1 MCSKLRLFLLA
12 LYVSLVAASG
22 PGLVLGLGSGLGLS
36 VAVAQPINT
45 AAPQAVVYDYELWN
59 VLFEKNADTR
69 MAPSSM
75 TKILTAY
82 LVFED
87 LSNGSLELSQRFR
100 VSSNAYQ
107 REGSTMWL
115 GLDTYPTVDQL
126 LNGLVVQS
134 GNDAAVVLA
143 EGISGSVAA
152 FAARMNAT
160 AERLGM
166 HNSNFVNPSGLPDE
180 NHYSTARD
188 IALLSAAI
196 IRDFPDYYAIFSRR
210 SYTYNGLTQNNRN
223 LLLGREGVDGIK
235 TGRTQAGGFG
245 LALSA
250 SDAERR
256 IIVVVNGLSGV
267 EEREREGRR
276 LLDWGLTT
284 FSNHA
289 LFSAN
294 QVLGYA
300 DVWLGERA
308 QVPLVLEHP
317 FRLTLR
323 RGLADTLE
331 ARVVYLSPIEAPIVQ
346 GQEIGQ
352 LLLTSNRSELNERVP
367 LVAGHDVPRLSP
379 MSAILES
386 LRYRVVNRY

>member
-1 MCSKLRLFLLA
+1 MHSKLRLFLLA
-12 LYVSLVAASG
+12 LYVSLTAASG

-87 LSNGSLELSQRFR
+87 LANGSLELSQRFR

-166 HNSNFVNPSGLPDE
+166 HNSNFDNPSGLPDE

>member
-1 MCSKLRLFLLA
+1 MRSKLRLFLLA

-87 LSNGSLELSQRFR
+87 LANGSLELSQRFR

>member
-22 PGLVLGLGSGLGLS
+22 PGLVLGLGSGLGLG

-69 MAPSSM
+69 MTPSSM

-87 LSNGSLELSQRFR
+87 LSNGSLNLSQRFR

>member
-87 LSNGSLELSQRFR
+87 LSNGSLNLSQRFR

-160 AERLGM
+160 AKRLGM
-166 HNSNFVNPSGLPDE
+166 LNSNFVNPSGLPDE

>member
-1 MCSKLRLFLLA
+1 MHSKLRLFLLA
-12 LYVSLVAASG
+12 LYVSLTAASG

-87 LSNGSLELSQRFR
+87 LANGSLELSQRFR

>member
-36 VAVAQPINT
+36 LAVAQPINT

-87 LSNGSLELSQRFR
+87 LSNGSLNLSQRFR

-152 FAARMNAT
+152 FATRMNAT

>member
-1 MCSKLRLFLLA
+1 MRSKLRLFLLA
-12 LYVSLVAASG
+12 LYVSLAAASG
-22 PGLVLGLGSGLGLS
+22 PGLVLGLGLGPGLS

-45 AAPQAVVYDYELWN
+45 AAPQAVVYDFELWN

-87 LSNGSLELSQRFR
+87 LASGSLNLSQRFR

-152 FAARMNAT
+152 FAARMNTT

-267 EEREREGRR
+267 EERE
-276 LLDWGLTT
+276 
-284 FSNHA
+284 
-289 LFSAN
+289 
-294 QVLGYA
+294 
-300 DVWLGERA
+300 
-308 QVPLVLEHP
+308 HP

-367 LVAGHDVPRLSP
+367 LVAGHDVPRLGP

>member
-12 LYVSLVAASG
+12 LYVGLVAASG

-36 VAVAQPINT
+36 LAVAQPINT

-87 LSNGSLELSQRFR
+87 LSNGSLNLSQRFR

>member
-1 MCSKLRLFLLA
+1 MRSKLRLFLLA
-12 LYVSLVAASG
+12 LYVSLAAASG

-82 LVFED
+82 LIFED
-87 LSNGSLELSQRFR
+87 LANGSLELSQRFR

-160 AERLGM
+160 AERLGV

>member
-12 LYVSLVAASG
+12 LYVGLVAASG

-36 VAVAQPINT
+36 LAVAQPINT

-87 LSNGSLELSQRFR
+87 LANGSLELSQRFR

>member
-1 MCSKLRLFLLA
+1 MRSKLRLFLLA

-82 LVFED
+82 LIFED

>member
-1 MCSKLRLFLLA
+1 MRSKLRLFLLA
-12 LYVSLVAASG
+12 LYVSLAAASG
-22 PGLVLGLGSGLGLS
+22 PGLVLGLGSGLGIS

-82 LVFED
+82 LIFED
-87 LSNGSLELSQRFR
+87 LANGSLELSQRFR

>member
-1 MCSKLRLFLLA
+1 MRSKLRLFLLA
-12 LYVSLVAASG
+12 LYVSLAAASG

-87 LSNGSLELSQRFR
+87 LANGSLELSQRFR

-250 SDAERR
+250 NDAERR

>member
-1 MCSKLRLFLLA
+1 MRSKLRLFLLA

-87 LSNGSLELSQRFR
+87 LANGSLELSQRFR

-250 SDAERR
+250 NDAERR

>member
-36 VAVAQPINT
+36 LAVAQPINT

-87 LSNGSLELSQRFR
+87 LSNGSLNLSQRFR

>member
-1 MCSKLRLFLLA
+1 MFSKLRLFLLA
-12 LYVSLVAASG
+12 LYVSLAAASG

-87 LSNGSLELSQRFR
+87 LSNGSLNLSQRFR

-250 SDAERR
+250 NDAERR

>member
-87 LSNGSLELSQRFR
+87 LSNGSLNLSQRFR

-152 FAARMNAT
+152 FAARMNVT

>member
-12 LYVSLVAASG
+12 LSVRLEAASG
-22 PGLVLGLGSGLGLS
+22 PGLVLGLGSDLGLS

-87 LSNGSLELSQRFR
+87 LANGSLELSQRFR

-152 FAARMNAT
+152 FAARIT
-160 AERLGM
+160 PLRLGM

-210 SYTYNGLTQNNRN
+210 FHLQRP
-223 LLLGREGVDGIK
+223 DGITATCCWAVK
-235 TGRTQAGGFG
+235 GWMALRRAVSAGGFG

-250 SDAERR
+250 S
-256 IIVVVNGLSGV
+256 
-267 EEREREGRR
+267 
-276 LLDWGLTT
+276 
-284 FSNHA
+284 
-289 LFSAN
+289 
-294 QVLGYA
+294 
-300 DVWLGERA
+300 ERA
-308 QVPLVLEHP
+308 PDYCCGQRPK
-317 FRLTLR
+317 R
-323 RGLADTLE
+323 R
-331 ARVVYLSPIEAPIVQ
+331 
-346 GQEIGQ
+346 
-352 LLLTSNRSELNERVP
+352 
-367 LVAGHDVPRLSP
+367 
-379 MSAILES
+379 
-386 LRYRVVNRY
+386 

>member
-22 PGLVLGLGSGLGLS
+22 PGLVLGLGSGLGLG

-87 LSNGSLELSQRFR
+87 LSNGSLNLSQRFR

-331 ARVVYLSPIEAPIVQ
+331 ARVVYRSPIEAPIVQ

>member
-36 VAVAQPINT
+36 LAVAQPINT

-87 LSNGSLELSQRFR
+87 LSNGSLNLSQRFR

-152 FAARMNAT
+152 FATRMNAT

-250 SDAERR
+250 NDAERR

>member
-1 MCSKLRLFLLA
+1 MRSKLRLFLLA
-12 LYVSLVAASG
+12 LYVSLAAASG

-87 LSNGSLELSQRFR
+87 LANGSLELSQRFR

-223 LLLGREGVDGIK
+223 LLLAREGVDGIK